1 MEITIAIN
9 DVNHINNLVFDF
21 VIYIIKHREFDIY
34 NITEYQY
41 DFDICHLLFDW
52 REYVNVAWKHYSKQF
67 NGDNIKPKP
76 TEGAVLWML
85 MEIFNYKNEFEE
97 DETHTEILN
106 SMKDK
111 YEILN
116 TYAYYYIFAM
126 GHEKFLL
133 ELKKYV

>member
-1 MEITIAIN
+1 MEITID

-21 VIYIIKHREFDIY
+21 VIYIIKRREFDIY
-34 NITEYQY
+34 NITRDQY
-41 DFDICHLLFDW
+41 DIDVCDLLFDW
-52 REYVNVAWKHYSKQF
+52 REYANVAWKHYSKQF

-76 TEGAVLWML
+76 TEGAVTWML
-85 MEIFNYKNEFEE
+85 IKICNYKNEFEE
-97 DETHTEILN
+97 DETYTEIID

-116 TYAYYYIFAM
+116 TYAYYYIYAM
-126 GHEKFLL
+126 GYEKFLL